1 VVYLVWGGVLER
13 ALLIKLSVT
22 TYFAAL
28 AEEVFMVSDSSN
40 YASGTLSGV
49 SDRGF
54 VDVRERHEEGNIVG
68 AAHSHV
74 AWGAIIAGGLSAL
87 ALLGLAT
94 SFGYAC
100 GIPGYRGGGFN
111 VGTGFFAV
119 ITSMLAFFA
128 GGLLATYLTPRV
140 EMRTGIVHGMLAWV
154 LGVMLMVVLSGA
166 AIGAFRGAV
175 MPDFRFAAVNG
186 GYSHGEIV
194 GAAWT
199 VFLALCLSLITAIIG
214 GIAGAM
220 GSVRGGV
227 RR

>member
-1 VVYLVWGGVLER
+1 
-13 ALLIKLSVT
+13 
-22 TYFAAL
+22 
-28 AEEVFMVSDSSN
+28 MVSDNPSFGST
-40 YASGTLSGV
+40 ATVSGV
-49 SDRGF
+49 AADRGF
-54 VDVRERHEEGNIVG
+54 VDIRERHEDGGIVG

-87 ALLGLAT
+87 ALLVLAT
-94 SFGYAC
+94 SFAYAC
-100 GIPGYRGGGFN
+100 GIPGYRGVGFN
-111 VGTGFFAV
+111 ALTGFYAV
-119 ITSMLAFFA
+119 ITPMLAFFA

-140 EMRTGIVHGMLAWV
+140 EMRAGIVHGMLAWV

-175 MPDFRFAAVNG
+175 APDFRFAIATG
-186 GYSHGEIV
+186 DLTHAQIV

-199 VFLALCLSLITAIIG
+199 GFLALFLSLITAVIG

-220 GSVRGGV
+220 GSVRGGL